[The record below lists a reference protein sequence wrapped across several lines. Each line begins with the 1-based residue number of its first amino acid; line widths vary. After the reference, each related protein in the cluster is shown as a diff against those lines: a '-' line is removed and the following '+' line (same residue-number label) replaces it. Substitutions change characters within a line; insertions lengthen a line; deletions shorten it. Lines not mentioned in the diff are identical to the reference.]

1 MRSIASLA
9 SEQDTKS
16 VLMLHLNWQHLAA
29 AIMSPILH
37 HQRNMIKPTKPSL
50 QSPYGLLKET
60 AGTRETLAESGNS
73 ARNFSDSITLIE
85 TAQQRRAP
93 QKPPQSQ
100 EGYGVRVQE
109 LQGIYMLH
117 KGSYNGNSDNNGSVH
132 AYVHSTGCSLC
143 RSAEIILSDKL
154 FTISGGSITRPN
166 VIQVHHTQSLMEFY
180 TAGCLT
186 ICLL

>member
-1 MRSIASLA
+1 MRSIASYQYA
-9 SEQDTKS
+9 TDQDTKP

-37 HQRNMIKPTKPSL
+37 QQRNMIKSTKSSL

-85 TAQQRRAP
+85 SAQYNRVQ
-93 QKPPQSQ
+93 QKPTQSQ

-109 LQGIYMLH
+109 LQGICIYM
-117 KGSYNGNSDNNGSVH
+117 
-132 AYVHSTGCSLC
+132 
-143 RSAEIILSDKL
+143 
-154 FTISGGSITRPN
+154 
-166 VIQVHHTQSLMEFY
+166 
-180 TAGCLT
+180 
-186 ICLL
+186 